1 MSSRSPS
8 WKDVSAFPFLASMA
22 LTFLMSPQWRVAAAP
37 PAGSTSDNA
46 AMARPVSPSPTVPP
60 PTTPNINAIPTTP
73 TGTPNSVSNPTS
85 GAIKTGRGVR
95 ANPNAATG
103 TSLPNTYGNNS
114 GNGTAYDAQRNLGT
128 AADTSLSQ
136 QVRTSLNAGGVS
148 PESARGIQVQ
158 TVNGVV
164 TLSGTVS
171 SQAEADRAAAA
182 ARSASG
188 KDVTNNI
195 RVQSK

>member
-1 MSSRSPS
+1 MSSRKMTLRDISPI
-8 WKDVSAFPFLASMA
+8 PFLASMV
-22 LTFLMSPQWRVAAAP
+22 LTFVMSHSPVSAAP
-37 PAGSTSDNA
+37 AAGSASDNA
-46 AMARPVSPSPTVPP
+46 AMARPVTTPTVPP
-60 PTTPNINAIPTTP
+60 PTTPNINAIPSTT
-73 TGTPNSVSNPTS
+73 TGTPNSVSQPTS
-85 GAIKTGRGVR
+85 GAI
-95 ANPNAATG
+95 NDNAK
-103 TSLPNTYGNNS
+103 
-114 GNGTAYDAQRNLGT
+114 
-128 AADTSLSQ
+128 AAGDTSLTQ
-136 QVRTSLNAGGVS
+136 QVRSSLNGGQVS

-195 RVQSK
+195 TVQQK